1 MALKKWT
8 DQEIII
14 DLLTK
19 IANKTYQVNEPIS
32 IFNLIDTYQL
42 SEVQAK
48 FFLDKIADSFLL
60 KITKNG
66 DYLVR
71 QLTIAEIE
79 DIFLIRAS
87 IVDMKY
93 TRLIKALTSKNKKE
107 YYQIL
112 SEVQSWNP
120 TNLYQIIEI
129 ETKMFYFLNRVV
141 PCDLINNIFGEEA
154 LLSLFLRI
162 YSLINIPDQPHKI
175 KNFYLKI
182 ADYLI
187 NNKIKNLHHFIYEAL
202 KNDQDTFI
210 RVYLNN

>member
-8 DQEIII
+8 DREIII

-32 IFNLIDTYQL
+32 IFNLVDTYQL

-60 KITKNG
+60 KTTKSG

-87 IVDMKY
+87 IVEMKY

-112 SEVQSWNP
+112 AEVQRWDSA
-120 TNLYQIIEI
+120 NLYQIIEI

-141 PCDLINNIFGEEA
+141 PCDLINNIFEEET

-162 YSLINIPDQPHKI
+162 YSLINIPEQPQQI

-187 NNKIKNLHHFIYEAL
+187 NNKIKNLHHFIYETL
-202 KNDQDTFI
+202 KNAQDTFI
-210 RVYLNN
+210 RTYLNN

>member
-48 FFLDKIADSFLL
+48 FFLNKIADSFLL

-107 YYQIL
+107 YYEIL
-112 SEVQSWNP
+112 AEVQSWDPN
-120 TNLYQIIEI
+120 NLYQIIEI

-182 ADYLI
+182 ANYLI

>member
-8 DQEIII
+8 DREIII

-19 IANKTYQVNEPIS
+19 LANKTYQVNEPID
-32 IFNLIDTYQL
+32 IFNIVNTYHL
-42 SEVQAK
+42 SEAQAK
-48 FFLDKIADSFLL
+48 FFLDKLADSFLL

-87 IVDMKY
+87 IVEMKY

-112 SEVQSWNP
+112 AEVQRWDP

-141 PCDLINNIFGEEA
+141 PCDLINNIFEEET

-162 YSLINIPDQPHKI
+162 YSLINIPDQPQQI

-182 ADYLI
+182 TDYLI
-187 NNKIKNLHHFIYEAL
+187 NNKIKDLHHFIYETL
-202 KNDQDTFI
+202 KKAQDSFI
-210 RVYLNN
+210 RTYLNN